1 MKQFYLSAD
10 IEGTC
15 GIAHWDETEKG
26 KDGYEHF
33 ARQMSR
39 EVAAACEG
47 ILAAGAEGV
56 LVKDAHD
63 SARNI
68 NPELLPEAATIFRGW
83 GRDMFV
89 MMSGLTEAHAGVFFT
104 GYHSAAGADGNPL
117 SHTMNT
123 QNNEVRINGIR
134 TSELYIN
141 SLTAAMLGVPVVM
154 VTGDQMLCD
163 FIKTQNPNIYT
174 VPVSTGVG
182 NGSVSIH
189 PNLAVRRIRETAAAA
204 AADCLANP
212 DKFIFPLPDHFTVEI
227 NFKQHYLARR
237 AACYKDAVQVD
248 SRTVRF
254 ETDAFL
260 EALRFIFFVI

>member
-104 GYHSAAGADGNPL
+104 GYHS
-117 SHTMNT
+117 
-123 QNNEVRINGIR
+123 
-134 TSELYIN
+134 
-141 SLTAAMLGVPVVM
+141 
-154 VTGDQMLCD
+154 
-163 FIKTQNPNIYT
+163 
-174 VPVSTGVG
+174 GVG

-189 PNLAVRRIRETAAAA
+189 PNLAVRRIRETAEAA

-254 ETDAFL
+254 DTDAFL

>member
-1 MKQFYLSAD
+1 MKQFFLSAD

-33 ARQMSR
+33 ALQMTR

-47 ILAAGAEGV
+47 ILKAGADSV
-56 LVKDAHD
+56 FVKDGHD

-68 NPELLPEAATIFRGW
+68 NPELLPEAVQIYRGW
-83 GRDMFV
+83 GRDLYV
-89 MMSGLTEAHAGVFFT
+89 MMSGLTAEHAGVFFT

-117 SHTMNT
+117 SHTMNG

-134 TSELYIN
+134 TSELYMN

-163 FIKTQNPNIYT
+163 FIKTQNDQIFT
-174 VPVSTGVG
+174 VPVSYGVG

-189 PNLAVRRIRETAAAA
+189 PGLAVRRIRETAEKAAA
-204 AADCLANP
+204 ACLQDP
-212 DKFIFPLPDHFTVEI
+212 ERFRFPLPDHFTVEI

-237 AACYKDAVQVD
+237 AACYKDAVQTD

-254 ETDAFL
+254 DTDSYM
-260 EALRFIFFVI
+260 EALRFVFFVI